1 MPKPFRANS
10 IRHFDAVQTAAE
22 VLADETDAIVATTG
36 ASPTRQDGT
45 EADGPDDVR
54 IDASLFTLRAIS
66 SEPALLDVAPARR
79 EYPNARDGAAACAA
93 CPSASARGGECA
105 SGSAVTPQ
113 CAHEYDGAI
122 DELQRLRD
130 SLDARIM
137 VGPFSF
143 YTHYLV
149 VPISSLRGAYAR
161 KLDVCV
167 QVLKQRREQCLDRA
181 RD

>member
-1 MPKPFRANS
+1 MRRAETLPS
-10 IRHFDAVQTAAE
+10 QQHSTLFDVAQTAAE
-22 VLADETDAIVATTG
+22 VLADETDAIVATAG
-36 ASPTRQDGT
+36 AGPTQQDGA

-143 YTHYLV
+143 HTY
-149 VPISSLRGAYAR
+149 
-161 KLDVCV
+161 
-167 QVLKQRREQCLDRA
+167 
-181 RD
+181 

>member
-1 MPKPFRANS
+1 MRRVETLSSQQHS
-10 IRHFDAVQTAAE
+10 IFDVVQTAAE
-22 VLADETDAIVATTG
+22 VLADETDAIVATTA
-36 ASPTRQDGT
+36 ASPKRHEGA

-54 IDASLFTLRAIS
+54 IDASLFTLRAAT
-66 SEPALLDVAPARR
+66 EPALLEMAPARQ
-79 EYPNARDGAAACAA
+79 EDPHARDGAAACAA

-113 CAHEYDGAI
+113 CVHEYDGAI

-143 YTHYLV
+143 Y
-149 VPISSLRGAYAR
+149 SSNGSL
-161 KLDVCV
+161 
-167 QVLKQRREQCLDRA
+167 
-181 RD
+181 